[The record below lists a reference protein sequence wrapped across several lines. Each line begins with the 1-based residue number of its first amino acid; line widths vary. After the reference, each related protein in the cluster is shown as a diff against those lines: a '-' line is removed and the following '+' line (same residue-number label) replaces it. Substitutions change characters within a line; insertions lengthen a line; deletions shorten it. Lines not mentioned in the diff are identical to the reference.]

1 MPEILPRP
9 QETSSVLNAKSSVSS
24 PAAETPSSKD
34 QRLGRQ
40 AQIPVQPGFEE
51 ISPAIAP
58 LGKAPQTL
66 GKAPKTLDT
75 AALAAVA
82 RLNDCYGRLDTRDLL
97 QSAIHDIFPGRIAA
111 VSAFGSESALLLA
124 LIAEVDPD
132 LPVIFLDTGKHFP
145 ETLVYRDRLAKHL
158 GLSNLRVVTPDPAG
172 LRREDQEGRL
182 WATDPD
188 GCCRLRK
195 VLPLN
200 GALSGFDAWISGRKR
215 IHGGER
221 RELAVFN
228 ALGPHIQ
235 INPLAHWTEE
245 EIEKAFAE
253 RGLPAHP
260 LVSSGYRSIGCAVC
274 TAASTGASGGR
285 DGRWPGFTKTECGIH
300 WTAGAPT
307 RVSTPDQG

>member
-1 MPEILPRP
+1 MPEIPPNPR
-9 QETSSVLNAKSSVSS
+9 ETSSVLNAKSSVSS
-24 PAAETPSSKD
+24 PAAETPSGKD
-34 QRLGRQ
+34 QCLGRQ

-58 LGKAPQTL
+58 LSKAPQILDSETL
-66 GKAPKTLDT
+66 P
-75 AALAAVA
+75 AVA

-97 QSAIHDIFPGRIAA
+97 QRAIHDIFPGRIAA

-158 GLSNLRVVTPDPAG
+158 GLSNLRVVTPDPAA

-188 GCCRLRK
+188 RCCRLRK
-195 VLPLN
+195 VLPLK

-215 IHGGER
+215 NHGGER
-221 RELAVFN
+221 HELAVFN
-228 ALGPHIQ
+228 ALGSHIQ
-235 INPLAHWTEE
+235 INPLAHWTGE

-253 RGLPAHP
+253 RSLPAHP

-274 TAASTGASGGR
+274 TAASTGTSGGR

-300 WTAGAPT
+300 WTAGTAAPS

>member
-9 QETSSVLNAKSSVSS
+9 QETSAVLNAKNNVSS
-24 PAAETPSSKD
+24 PAAEAPSGKGR
-34 QRLGRQ
+34 RLGRQ
-40 AQIPVQPGFEE
+40 ALLPVQSGFEE

-66 GKAPKTLDT
+66 DT
-75 AALAAVA
+75 ATLPAVA

-97 QSAIHDIFPGRIAA
+97 QRAIHDIFPGRIAA

-124 LIAEVDPD
+124 LIAEVAPD

-195 VLPLN
+195 VLPLK
-200 GALSGFDAWISGRKR
+200 GALSSFDAWISGRKR
-215 IHGGER
+215 IHGSER
-221 RELAVFN
+221 RALAVFT
-228 ALGPHIQ
+228 ALGPQIQ
-235 INPLAHWTEE
+235 INPLAHWTKE
-245 EIEKAFAE
+245 EIDKAFAK

-260 LVSSGYRSIGCAVC
+260 LVSAGYRSIGCAVC
-274 TAASTGASGGR
+274 TTASTGASGGR
-285 DGRWPGFTKTECGIH
+285 DGRWPGFVKTECGIH
-300 WTAGAPT
+300 WTAGTAAPT
-307 RVSTPDQG
+307 RVRNPAPG

>member
-1 MPEILPRP
+1 MPEIPPNP
-9 QETSSVLNAKSSVSS
+9 QETSSALNAKSSVSS

-58 LGKAPQTL
+58 LGKARQTL
-66 GKAPKTLDT
+66 DSETLP
-75 AALAAVA
+75 AVA

-97 QSAIHDIFPGRIAA
+97 QRAIHDIFPGRIAA

-124 LIAEVDPD
+124 LIAEVDPN

-145 ETLVYRDRLAKHL
+145 ETLVYRDNLARHLRL
-158 GLSNLRVVTPDPAG
+158 SDLRVVTPDPAV
-172 LRREDQEGRL
+172 LRREDQEGRI

-195 VLPLN
+195 VLPLE
-200 GALSGFDAWISGRKR
+200 GALSDFDAWISGRKR

-221 RELAVFN
+221 RDLAVFN
-228 ALGPHIQ
+228 ALGSHIQ
-235 INPLAHWTEE
+235 INPLARWTEE

-300 WTAGAPT
+300 WTGGTPA

>member
-9 QETSSVLNAKSSVSS
+9 QETSAVLNAKNNVSS
-24 PAAETPSSKD
+24 PAAEAPSGKG

-40 AQIPVQPGFEE
+40 ALLPVQSGFEE

-58 LGKAPQTL
+58 LDKAPQTL
-66 GKAPKTLDT
+66 DT
-75 AALAAVA
+75 ATLPAVA

-97 QSAIHDIFPGRIAA
+97 QRAIHDIFPGRIAA

-124 LIAEVDPD
+124 LIAEVAPD

-195 VLPLN
+195 VLPLK

-221 RELAVFN
+221 RALAVFT
-228 ALGPHIQ
+228 ALGPQIQ

-307 RVSTPDQG
+307 RVGTPDQG